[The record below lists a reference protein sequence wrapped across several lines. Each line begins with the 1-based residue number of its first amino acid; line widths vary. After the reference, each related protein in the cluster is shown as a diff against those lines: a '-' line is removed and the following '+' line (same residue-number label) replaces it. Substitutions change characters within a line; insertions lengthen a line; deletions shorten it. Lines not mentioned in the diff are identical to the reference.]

1 MGGGQ
6 FLDFRFGQFPRRGIV
21 AERNGGRPNG
31 LPSSFVR
38 RHGLAAKRRR
48 VLRAFAAGMAQ
59 LNPELRDAISFAEID
74 DPLERCL
81 VLVSARSEERRVG
94 KECVSTCRSRWS
106 PYT

>member
-1 MGGGQ
+1 MRISDWSSDVCSSDLVAVAAMHLDKIETDALGALDRTDMGGGQ

-48 VLRAFAAGMAQ
+48 VLRAFAAGM
-59 LNPELRDAISFAEID
+59 EIG
-74 DPLERCL
+74 RAH
-81 VLVSARSEERRVG
+81 V
-94 KECVSTCRSRWS
+94 
-106 PYT
+106 